1 MDSIYNTNS
10 YKMPFFS
17 ISTLTNE
24 DHIYILSKAFLS
36 NEKKDTFI
44 WALSFFKS
52 VFGNV
57 DSAKM
62 DGCRELI
69 NATKLVYT

>member
-1 MDSIYNTNS
+1 MDSKYNTNS

-24 DHIYILSKAFLS
+24 GHIYILSKAFLS

-52 VFGNV
+52 NFR
-57 DSAKM
+57 K
-62 DGCRELI
+62 CRFS
-69 NATKLVYT
+69 NNGWMQRVN

>member
-1 MDSIYNTNS
+1 MDSKYNTNS

-17 ISTLTNE
+17 ISKLTNE
-24 DHIYILSKAFLS
+24 GHIYILSKAFLS

-44 WALSFFKS
+44 WAISFLKS

-57 DSAKM
+57 DSATM

-69 NATKLVYT
+69 NATKLVYP

>member
-1 MDSIYNTNS
+1 MS
-10 YKMPFFS
+10 FFS
-17 ISTLTNE
+17 LSTLTNE
-24 DHIYILSKAFLS
+24 GHIYILYKAFLS
-36 NEKKDTFI
+36 NEKKDSFI

-57 DSAKM
+57 DWATM

-69 NATKLVYT
+69 NATKLVYP